1 MLISL
6 YFHLTSKCLMSV
18 NYYNLSVFCNI
29 HSDIML
35 VLKLSIDFI
44 IGGKNELGKMTG
56 P

>member
-6 YFHLTSKCLMSV
+6 YFHLTNKYLISI
-18 NYYNLSVFCNI
+18 NYYNLSVFYNT

-44 IGGKNELGKMTG
+44 VGGKNELGK
-56 P
+56 